1 LTRRKKIL
9 LVDDAETVLL
19 MERMILQGEPY
30 DVVTARDGDEAIAQA
45 LAERPDLILLDI
57 VMPKKDGFEVC
68 RMLRSHADTAHTPIL
83 LVSTR
88 GEPHNV
94 EAGFASGCN
103 DFITK
108 PVDRLVLLSKIR
120 SHLGG

>member
-1 LTRRKKIL
+1 
-9 LVDDAETVLL
+9 
-19 MERMILQGEPY
+19 MILQGEPY
-30 DVVTARDGDEAIAQA
+30 DIVTARDGDEAIAQA

-68 RMLRSHADTAHTPIL
+68 RTLRNHADTRDTPIL

-88 GEPHNV
+88 GEPQNV

-103 DFITK
+103 DFVTK

>member
-1 LTRRKKIL
+1 MNGYKIL
-9 LVDDAETVLL
+9 VVDDEPDVL
-19 MERMILQGEPY
+19 RMLQVVLGRRGHLVATAATGLEGL
-30 DVVTARDGDEAIAQA
+30 VTAQG
-45 LAERPDLILLDI
+45 ERPDLILLDI

-68 RMLRSHADTAHTPIL
+68 RLLRSHADTRHTPIL

-88 GEPHNV
+88 GEPQNV

>member
-1 LTRRKKIL
+1 MTRRKKIL

-68 RMLRSHADTAHTPIL
+68 RLLRSHADTRHTPIL

-88 GEPHNV
+88 GEPQNV

>member
-1 LTRRKKIL
+1 MTRRKKIL

-45 LAERPDLILLDI
+45 LDERPDLILLDI

-68 RMLRSHADTAHTPIL
+68 GLLRSHADTRHTPIL

-88 GEPHNV
+88 GEPQNV

>member
-1 LTRRKKIL
+1 MTRRKKIL

-30 DVVTARDGDEAIAQA
+30 DLVTARDGDEAIAQA

-68 RMLRSHADTAHTPIL
+68 RLLRSHADTRHTPIL

-88 GEPHNV
+88 GEPQNV

>member
-1 LTRRKKIL
+1 MTARKKIL

-30 DVVTARDGDEAIAQA
+30 DIVIARDGDEAIAQA

-68 RMLRSHADTAHTPIL
+68 RLLRSHADTRDTPIL

-88 GEPHNV
+88 GEPQNV
-94 EAGFASGCN
+94 EEGFASGCN
-103 DFITK
+103 DFVTK